1 MAVAVRCIAR
11 MHWYLSNPPVITL
24 SLYYAASSYLSL

>member
-11 MHWYLSNPPVITL
+11 MYWYMSKSPVITF